1 MALEAKID
9 LEKLNKAL
17 VMKDAQSSAER
28 LGHAIIRA
36 TETACQMFGNSLE
49 LELDIT
55 NYVLECVK
63 HAKDT
68 ETAPWTDE
76 SPAAKRR
83 GRNAKA
89 AKGA

>member
-49 LELDIT
+49 LDMT

-76 SPAAKRR
+76 RTAAKRR
-83 GRNAKA
+83 GRTAKA
-89 AKGA
+89 AKGE